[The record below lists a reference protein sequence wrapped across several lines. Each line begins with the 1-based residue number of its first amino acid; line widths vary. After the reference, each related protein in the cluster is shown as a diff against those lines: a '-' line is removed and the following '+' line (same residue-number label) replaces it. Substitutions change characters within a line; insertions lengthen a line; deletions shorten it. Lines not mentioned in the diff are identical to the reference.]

1 MKNCVAAGAFGI
13 AVVLWSERTGGGGGL
28 EGSTSQCILNRV
40 LNTYAIFGD
49 TFENG

>member
-13 AVVLWSERTGGGGGL
+13 AVVLWSERRGGGDGL

-49 TFENG
+49 TFENV